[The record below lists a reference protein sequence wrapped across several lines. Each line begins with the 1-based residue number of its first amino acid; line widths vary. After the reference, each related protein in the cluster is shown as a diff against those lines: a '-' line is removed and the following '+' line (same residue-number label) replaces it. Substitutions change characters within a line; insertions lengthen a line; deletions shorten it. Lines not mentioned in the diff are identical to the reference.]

1 MASVAATSTT
11 HTPGAAY
18 SAEEVAFFA
27 GDQQITIQARA
38 PIPGLSLLDG
48 DIEEISALRQAEVP
62 LWLALFLKRRGKCRI
77 VAPDWLAPEQLEET
91 LAEERR
97 NHERFAPLPYHYLE
111 VAFELLSVAEDD
123 LQEANR
129 IRVALVDIE
138 DTRRAKL
145 ARGLKTIDHNTDVIT
160 LPDIS
165 AMELSRIRGVATGA
179 LTRSASSTRARTA
192 RPTAAAAPAAEA
204 AAAVMAAVR
213 EAAAFQAAMA
223 AAAAATRGCRRR
235 SSDSGEADRREARV
249 GAAGGPQPRARFAA
263 LARRRGGIDCFV
275 YTGGGKR
282 LEERLVILLRSSLYV
297 VRVAM
302 GWRVESEEGAVQ
314 WFF

>member
-97 NHERFAPLPYHYLE
+97 NQDRFAPLPYHYLE

-165 AMELSRIRGVATGA
+165 AMELNRIRGVATGA
-179 LTRSASSTRARTA
+179 LNSLRLLNPGANGAANGGGGPGGGGGGGGYGGGQGGGSFPGGDGGSGGGNARL
-192 RPTAAAAPAAEA
+192 
-204 AAAVMAAVR
+204 
-213 EAAAFQAAMA
+213 QAALK
-223 AAAAATRGCRRR
+223 RQRR
-235 SSDSGEADRREARV
+235 S
-249 GAAGGPQPRARFAA
+249 
-263 LARRRGGIDCFV
+263 
-275 YTGGGKR
+275 
-282 LEERLVILLRSSLYV
+282 
-297 VRVAM
+297 
-302 GWRVESEEGAVQ
+302 
-314 WFF
+314 